1 MKNMLLTMDKRY
13 NREFHRGDVILFK
26 KGLCAAE
33 TGVAHKYY
41 AYVGDSSPFAVL
53 TTSNSNTLPGTTP
66 VTEDMTAKLPDWIE
80 VMVADDS
87 FPAEEQVKVRL
98 NPLYA
103 HMLKK

>member
-1 MKNMLLTMDKRY
+1 MLLTMDKRY

-26 KGLCAAE
+26 KGLCA
-33 TGVAHKYY
+33 TKNGVAHKYY

-53 TTSNSNTLPGTTP
+53 TASHSNTLPGTTP

-80 VMVADDS
+80 VMVAEDS

-103 HMLKK
+103 LMLKN